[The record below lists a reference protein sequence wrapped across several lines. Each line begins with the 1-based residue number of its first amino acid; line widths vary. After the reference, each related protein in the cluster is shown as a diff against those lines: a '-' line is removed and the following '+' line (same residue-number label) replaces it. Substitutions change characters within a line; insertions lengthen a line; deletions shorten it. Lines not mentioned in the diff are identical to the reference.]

1 MSTDR
6 AGRDRPKSIPRM
18 PNPITNASSSAGPLA
33 IPIPPLAYRERFLDN
48 GLRVLTVED
57 HTSPNA
63 SVQVWYR
70 VGSKNDPQGRSG
82 FAHLFEHLMFKSTK
96 HMRAEQMDEL
106 TEAVGGANNASTGGD
121 YTNYFEVVPSNHVQ
135 RLLWAEAERMA
146 NLEVDAANFESERAV
161 VEEEYRQR
169 VLAAPYGRLFNAI
182 DPDSYRVHP
191 YRRPGIGSIPELE
204 AASLQ
209 DVVEFHR
216 LWYRPDGAT
225 LIVVGDFDQGPLDG
239 WIERYFGALRRPKAR
254 VPVVA
259 MVEPEWTR
267 NRHRTRHGPNVP
279 LPAIVETWLIPPAAD
294 ADAAPLRVA
303 AAVLGRG
310 ESSRLHQALVYREQS
325 ATEVDFEAD
334 LRADQGLIYGF
345 AIVAS
350 GRDPAAVRLS
360 MRNIIRKL
368 AADGVPDAEL
378 DRVKIRIL
386 TDALRR
392 RQTPM
397 GIGFALGEA
406 TLVAGDP
413 ARADADLA
421 AIAAV
426 TSADVQRV
434 IRRWLVD
441 AHSVAIDYSRPRA
454 PRKPRRRDAGR
465 RR

>member
-1 MSTDR
+1 MSTCR
-6 AGRDRPKSIPRM
+6 AGRNRPQSIPRM
-18 PNPITNASSSAGPLA
+18 PDPITNASSSAGPLT
-33 IPIPPLAYRERFLDN
+33 IPPLAYRERFLDN

-121 YTNYFEVVPSNHVQ
+121 YTNYFEVVPANHLQ

-254 VPVVA
+254 LPVVA
-259 MVEPEWTR
+259 MAEPEWTR

-303 AAVLGRG
+303 AAVLGHG

-368 AADGVPDAEL
+368 ADGGVPDAEL

-454 PRKPRRRDAGR
+454 PRNPRRRNAGR

>member
-18 PNPITNASSSAGPLA
+18 PDPITNASSSAGPLT

-70 VGSKNDPQGRSG
+70 VGSKNDPPGRSG

-368 AADGVPDAEL
+368 ADGGLPDAEL
-378 DRVKIRIL
+378 DRIKIRIL

-454 PRKPRRRDAGR
+454 PRKPRRRDACR